1 MSAISRSAAPSPTI
15 RHRWLPRQHG
25 GWAMLALPLLLG
37 IAASRPDPWQ
47 LVLGAASVSA
57 YVASTVLQA
66 WSRARRPA
74 AYRGPIV
81 AWASV
86 LVVSGLPLV
95 ALFPQLLLGLVVI
108 LPAAALVFAGARPG
122 TRRDLV
128 NSLAQVAQALVL
140 VPAAAIVSGSF
151 EGRAVAVATLVAA
164 GYLVGSVLVVR
175 SVLRERD
182 NPAFAAL
189 SVGFHA
195 VLLVLALAAR
205 PSAYALVAA
214 WLLLR
219 AIALPLAQRRWA
231 GGSHPLRPVHVG
243 IIEIVSSASVVL
255 VSFVAPG

>member
-1 MSAISRSAAPSPTI
+1 
-15 RHRWLPRQHG
+15 
-25 GWAMLALPLLLG
+25 MLTLPLLLG

-57 YVASTVLQA
+57 YVASTILQA
-66 WSRARRPA
+66 WSRARHPA
-74 AYRGPIV
+74 AYRAPII
-81 AWASV
+81 AWAGAFV
-86 LVVSGLPLV
+86 LFGLPLV
-95 ALFPQLLLGLVVI
+95 LLFPQLLLSLVVV
-108 LPAAALVFAGARPG
+108 LPAAVLVFAGARPG

-140 VPAAAIVSGSF
+140 VPAAAVVSGSF
-151 EGRAVAVATLVAA
+151 EGPDVVVATAVAA

-182 NPAFAAL
+182 NPTFAAL

-219 AIALPLAQRRWA
+219 AIGLPVAQRRWA
-231 GGSHPLRPVHVG
+231 GGPHPLRPVHVG
-243 IIEIVSSASVVL
+243 IIEIVSSVSVVV